1 MYLFTKLRKF
11 QIYVSEQHVI
21 WSSDHLLEI
30 LRSLGSTKNLT
41 ITYLDIC
48 LDNDFDEQG
57 TEDILRKGIKI

>member
-1 MYLFTKLRKF
+1 MYSFTKLRKF

>member
-1 MYLFTKLRKF
+1 MYSFTKLRKF

-21 WSSDHLLEI
+21 WSSDQLLEI
-30 LRSLGSTKNLT
+30 LRSLGNTKNLT

>member
-57 TEDILRKGIKI
+57 TEDILHKGIKI